1 MLVNLLLLK
10 SFFSID
16 FVKVE
21 EDSSLR
27 PLLQVRED
35 GAPG

>member
-10 SFFSID
+10 SFLAID

-27 PLLQVRED
+27 SFLQVRED
-35 GAPG
+35 